1 MADKLR
7 VVITDCQK
15 EVKIPTGIRMLI
27 RRCCHAILET
37 EGFKGSAE
45 IGVTFTD
52 EREFKKLSLEY
63 LGKESDDAVVSLPA
77 GENGEYDVDRITG
90 AKQLGSIIICVKKAV
105 ELSKAYDHT
114 FQREMAYLTAHG
126 VLGLLGYSYDGAMGR
141 VSMREKEEWAVH
153 QLGLPA
159 SSSYI

>member
-7 VVITDCQK
+7 VIITDCQK

-45 IGVTFTD
+45 IGITFTED
-52 EREFKKLSLEY
+52 KELKKLSLQY
-63 LGKESDDAVVSLPA
+63 FGKETDEAVISLPA
-77 GENGEYDVDRITG
+77 GENGEYDEDRVTG
-90 AKQLGSIIICVKKAV
+90 AKILGSIVISVKKAV
-105 ELSKAYDHT
+105 EQSKAYDHS

-126 VLGLLGYSYDGAMGR
+126 VLGLLGYSYDGAMEK
-141 VSMREKEEWAVH
+141 VSMREKEEWALY

-159 SSSYI
+159 SRSYF

>member
-7 VVITDCQK
+7 VVITDRQK
-15 EVKIPTGIRMLI
+15 NVKIPTGIRMLI

-52 EREFKKLSLEY
+52 DRELKEISLEY
-63 LGKESDDAVVSLPA
+63 FGKATDEAVISLPA
-77 GENGEYDVDRITG
+77 GENGEYDVDKVTG
-90 AKQLGSIIICVKKAV
+90 AKLLGSIVISVTKAV
-105 ELSKAYDHT
+105 EQSKAFDHS

-126 VLGLLGYSYDGAMGR
+126 VLGLLGYSYNGEMGKLP
-141 VSMREKEEWAVH
+141 MREKEEWALY

-159 SSSYI
+159 STSYI

>member
-7 VVITDCQK
+7 VIITDCQK

-45 IGVTFTD
+45 IGITFTED
-52 EREFKKLSLEY
+52 KELKKLSLQY
-63 LGKESDDAVVSLPA
+63 FGKETDEAVISLPA
-77 GENGEYDVDRITG
+77 GENGEYDEDRVTG
-90 AKQLGSIIICVKKAV
+90 AKILGSIVISVKKAV
-105 ELSKAYDHT
+105 EQSKAYDHS

-126 VLGLLGYSYDGAMGR
+126 VLGLLGYSYDGGMEK
-141 VSMREKEEWAVH
+141 VSMREKEEWALY

-159 SSSYI
+159 SRSYF

>member
-7 VVITDCQK
+7 VIITDCQK

-45 IGVTFTD
+45 IGITFTED
-52 EREFKKLSLEY
+52 KELKKLSLQY
-63 LGKESDDAVVSLPA
+63 FGKETDEAVISLPA
-77 GENGEYDVDRITG
+77 GENGEYDENRVTG
-90 AKQLGSIIICVKKAV
+90 AKILGSIVISVKKAV
-105 ELSKAYDHT
+105 EQSKAYDHS

-126 VLGLLGYSYDGAMGR
+126 VLGLLGYSYDGAMEK
-141 VSMREKEEWAVH
+141 VSMREKEEWALY

-159 SSSYI
+159 SRSYF

>member
-7 VVITDCQK
+7 VVITDSQK
-15 EVKIPTGIRMLI
+15 EVRIPTGIRMLI

-45 IGVTFTD
+45 IGITFTD
-52 EREFKKLSLEY
+52 DKEFKSLCAQY
-63 LGKESDDAVVSLPA
+63 FGKEKDGAVISLPA
-77 GENGEYDVDRITG
+77 GEDGNFDVDRVTG
-90 AKQLGSIIICVKKAV
+90 AKILGSIVISVEKAM
-105 ELSKAYDHT
+105 EQSKAFDHS

-126 VLGLLGYSYDGAMGR
+126 VLQLLGYSYDGGLAK
-141 VSMREKEEWAVH
+141 VEMREKEEWALH

>member
-27 RRCCHAILET
+27 RRCCHAILES
-37 EGFKGSAE
+37 ESFKGSAE

-52 EREFKKLSLEY
+52 DNEFRKLSEEY
-63 LGKESDDAVVSLPA
+63 LGMTTDEAVISLPA
-77 GENGEYDVDRITG
+77 GENGEFDVDKVTG
-90 AKQLGSIIICVKKAV
+90 AKQLGSIVISVKKAV
-105 ELSKAYDHT
+105 DQSVAYDHS

-126 VLGLLGYSYDGAMGR
+126 VLGLLGYSYDGALDR
-141 VSMREKEEWAVH
+141 VSMREKEEWALY

>member
-7 VVITDCQK
+7 VIITDCQK

-45 IGVTFTD
+45 IGITFTED
-52 EREFKKLSLEY
+52 KELKKLSLQY
-63 LGKESDDAVVSLPA
+63 FGKETDEAVISLPA
-77 GENGEYDVDRITG
+77 GENGEYDEDRVTG
-90 AKQLGSIIICVKKAV
+90 AKILGSIVISVKKAV
-105 ELSKAYDHT
+105 DQSKAYDHS

-126 VLGLLGYSYDGAMGR
+126 VLGLLGYSYDGAMEK
-141 VSMREKEEWAVH
+141 VSMREKEEWALY
-153 QLGLPA
+153 QLGRLWMT
-159 SSSYI
+159 

>member
-7 VVITDCQK
+7 VIITDCQK

-45 IGVTFTD
+45 IGITFTED
-52 EREFKKLSLEY
+52 KELKKLSLQY
-63 LGKESDDAVVSLPA
+63 FGKETDEAVISLPA
-77 GENGEYDVDRITG
+77 GENGEYDEDRVTG
-90 AKQLGSIIICVKKAV
+90 AKILGSIVISVKKAV
-105 ELSKAYDHT
+105 DQSKAYDHS

-126 VLGLLGYSYDGAMGR
+126 VLGLLGYSYDGALEK
-141 VSMREKEEWAVH
+141 VSMREKEEWALY

-159 SSSYI
+159 SRSYF

>member
-7 VVITDCQK
+7 VIITDCQK

-45 IGVTFTD
+45 IGITFTED
-52 EREFKKLSLEY
+52 KELKKLSLQY
-63 LGKESDDAVVSLPA
+63 FGKETDEAVISLPA
-77 GENGEYDVDRITG
+77 GENGEYDEDRVTG
-90 AKQLGSIIICVKKAV
+90 AKILGSIVISVKKAV
-105 ELSKAYDHT
+105 DQSKAYDHS

-126 VLGLLGYSYDGAMGR
+126 VLGLLGYSYDGAMEK
-141 VSMREKEEWAVH
+141 VSMREKEEWALY

-159 SSSYI
+159 SRSYF